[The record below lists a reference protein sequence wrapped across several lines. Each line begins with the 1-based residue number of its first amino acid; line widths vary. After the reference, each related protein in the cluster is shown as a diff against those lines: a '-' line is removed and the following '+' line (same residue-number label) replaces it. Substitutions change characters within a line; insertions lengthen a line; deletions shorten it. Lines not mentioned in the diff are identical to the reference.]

1 MAALIN
7 NLYDKGQEMAARGR
21 AIAVNSSCM
30 TDCWTQAYEN
40 YDWVARRTALQ
51 APAPADEIL
60 TPIWSSRRSGGD
72 RVGPS
77 LDVPAVVYTVRR
89 GGRSISDDNAHGE
102 HEDSS

>member
-40 YDWVARRTALQ
+40 YD
-51 APAPADEIL
+51 
-60 TPIWSSRRSGGD
+60 
-72 RVGPS
+72 
-77 LDVPAVVYTVRR
+77 
-89 GGRSISDDNAHGE
+89 
-102 HEDSS
+102 